1 MKTSTKKKMV
11 QSFVLAAGV
20 ALVAPLLFSKSSVSG
35 VLATGGNEYVKSVPI
50 FDTYEEGQEAARELN
65 EELTGEGAVLLKND
79 GTLPLSN
86 GTKVTVFA
94 ANALGPSGGFGGGFS
109 SIGTQV
115 PGALEQDGFKV
126 NPLTITNSN
135 ISRVSKDDIGNYSD
149 VAVIV
154 LARGG
159 GEGSDLPINA
169 SGSSTELAN
178 DSEENIGGWEHSR
191 LAQNR
196 DSQDVKH
203 NQMLTETE
211 LQMVKLAKE
220 SCDSVVVLLNTSNA
234 MEMYNLEHDEDV
246 GAIMFV
252 GRTGTTGINVIG
264 DLLNGKINP
273 SGKTSDIWY
282 TDFTADPTWYNS
294 IANAQND
301 AGSNTYVNKADG
313 STSANLHGV
322 DYEEDIFLGYAY
334 YETVYAEILAGRLK
348 FDASK
353 TKLTE
358 SLAKGDFS
366 ALSEETRKENADA
379 FYSRAVVYPFG
390 HGLSYT
396 NFQVSAPELVEAA
409 DFKSAKLSSGYVAG
423 EKNIADLK
431 ELTFKVKVTNN
442 GVRSGK
448 QIVEIYTEAPYD
460 PADPNKDAS
469 KSAVKLV
476 GFAKTRELAPGTSQI
491 LKIKVNVQD
500 IAFYSAEAEH
510 KDAEDNNVRGAYVL
524 EVGQY
529 KFYAGTSSHCFDDAS
544 ISVTLDNEA
553 VLALDDFS
561 DENIQNLFS
570 EENGRY
576 YSTRKNGN
584 CDWNGDGTV
593 DSKDIMFDEEMTI
606 LDRSDLVATFPEAPK
621 TEKVG
626 DVYVGGLA
634 VTQEF
639 LDLMDY
645 YTNFSLDTWATTH
658 PYFSLTGS
666 YAVGDVF
673 GLSNTKELYEV
684 KEAITGLSNATLK
697 DYAVDEIMY
706 YNNRVYKVTTA
717 ITLPEFPAFDNT
729 QAYAVGSYIT
739 YNGNR
744 YRVTRAIAVGGSVNT
759 NSRNGNVSS
768 VNIGTFVVTSG
779 ANANVVEYGT
789 EYQASVLAKTEKL
802 ATENTGSYRW
812 SDKLFSGIK
821 GNNAAGQSGL
831 YDVDPSMMVGWSQLE
846 SAAKQEEAINAENS
860 DWIWFNEL
868 AGIYYDSKEVISG
881 GRFDGMTGEQVWI
894 KFMNQWTWEDFFRAC
909 WNGGANG
916 TARANLGIPNGGIA
930 DSPTS
935 FNGTY
940 SWCCNTTIASTWN
953 TKLAYYQGELV
964 ASLGLL
970 KNSSNMSNAKE
981 QWLNPAVNTH
991 RTPFSGRNNEYYS
1004 QDGIHAG
1011 YMAAAC
1017 ASGIQSRGVG
1027 CHLKHM
1033 AFNDQETNRNT
1044 NDLFAWVSERA
1055 AREIYLKPFQMGI
1068 QEGGAEGAM
1077 SAFARLG
1084 SVPTPVNANM
1094 CDYLVREEWGAS
1106 RFFFHP
1112 DMYSPQA
1119 NVAGEDLMIR
1129 TGHNHA
1135 PGGNWTI
1142 SGNASN
1148 TGANAVSGYWDPE
1161 VVNSYSAT
1169 GKGGVMIGA
1178 NNEGTGQE
1186 AYLSN
1191 NQWYIVRFRAMQMY
1205 SEYANQGHSRNGYV
1219 LTEYVGD
1226 QTLVATQGTKI
1237 SNIDVSFNGDVISE
1251 NYVIANGALP
1261 AGLTLNENTGIISG
1275 TPTEAGV
1282 FNFSV
1287 KATLDGWITQ
1297 TNQYRITVSTTALV
1311 AGEVGQA
1318 YNQTI
1323 VGQSGTFA
1331 VSEGALPAGLTLS
1344 ADGKISGTP
1353 TEAGTFNFKVSI
1365 TNGEEVSEISLSIVV
1380 APASPVDHGGIVSI
1394 EKIGTEGLVDT
1405 YKVTFADG
1413 YTFEFTVTNGAQGEQ
1428 GPAGE
1433 QGPKGDTGAQGEQ
1446 GPAGQN
1452 GADGKDG
1459 QDGADGQPGAQGPQG
1474 PQGEKG
1480 EQGEQGPAG
1489 PQGPAGADGKDG
1501 ADAKGCGGSIAAA
1514 SGIMA
1519 LLAGLG
1525 LAVISV
1531 RKNRKQD

>member
-1 MKTSTKKKMV
+1 MV
-11 QSFVLAAGV
+11 KSFVLAAGV

-109 SIGTQV
+109 GIGTQV

-159 GEGSDLPINA
+159 GEGNDLPINTV
-169 SGSSTELAN
+169 GSATELAN
-178 DSEENIGGWEHSR
+178 DAEENIGGWEHSR

-203 NQMLTETE
+203 NQMLTATE
-211 LQMVKLAKE
+211 LQMIKLAKE

-301 AGSNTYVNKADG
+301 AGSNTYVNKANG

-353 TKLTE
+353 AKLTE
-358 SLAKGDFS
+358 SLTKGDYASLS
-366 ALSEETRKENADA
+366 AEERKDNADA

-396 NFQVSAPELVEAA
+396 NFKVEKPQLVEAA
-409 DFKSAKLSSGYVAG
+409 DFKSEKLSSGFAGG
-423 EKNIADLK
+423 EKNVADLK

-442 GVRSGK
+442 GIRSGK
-448 QIVEIYTEAPYD
+448 QAVEIYAEAPYD
-460 PADPNKDAS
+460 PVATES

-476 GFAKTRELAPGTSQI
+476 GFAKTRELAPGASQT
-491 LKIKVNVQD
+491 LTIKVNAQD
-500 IAFYSAEAEH
+500 VAFYSASTEH
-510 KDAEDNNVRGAYVL
+510 LDAEGDNVRGAYVL
-524 EVGQY
+524 DAGEY
-529 KFYAGTSSHCFDDAS
+529 KFYAGLSSHCFDDQS
-544 ISVTLDNEA
+544 VSVTLDNKA

-576 YSTRKNGN
+576 YSTRKNAN
-584 CDWNGDGTV
+584 CDWNGDGAI
-593 DSKDIMFDEEMTI
+593 DSKDVMFSEEMTI
-606 LDRSDLVATFPEAPK
+606 LDRADLVASFPEAPK
-621 TEKVG
+621 TEQVG

-634 VTQEF
+634 VSQEF

-645 YTNFSLDTWATTH
+645 YTNFSLDTWTVTH
-658 PYFSLTGS
+658 PYLSLTAS
-666 YAVGDVF
+666 YAVGDIF
-673 GLSNTKELYEV
+673 GISNTKDLYQV
-684 KEAITGLSNATLK
+684 KEAITGLTSATLK

-768 VNIGTFVVTSG
+768 VNIGTFIVTSG
-779 ANANVVEYGT
+779 ANANVVEYST
-789 EYQASVLAKTEKL
+789 EYQSSVLEKADKL
-802 ATENTGSYRW
+802 ETENVGAYRW
-812 SDKLFSGIK
+812 SDKLFVGIDGK
-821 GNNAAGQSGL
+821 NATGQTGL
-831 YDVDPSMMVGWSQLE
+831 ADVDPALMMGWTQME

-894 KFMNQWTWEDFFRAC
+894 KFMNQWTWEDFYRAC
-909 WNGGANG
+909 WNGGNNG
-916 TARANLGIPNGGIA
+916 TARANLGIPNGGVA

-970 KNSSNMSNAKE
+970 KNSTAMNNAKE

-1084 SVPTPVNANM
+1084 SVPTPVNYNM
-1094 CDYLVREEWGAS
+1094 FDLLVRGEWGAT
-1106 RFFFHP
+1106 RFFAHP
-1112 DMYSPQA
+1112 DMYSPQS

-1135 PGGNWTI
+1135 PGGAWTT
-1142 SGNASN
+1142 NANNGSN

-1161 VVNSYSAT
+1161 VSNLVALG
-1169 GKGGVMIGA
+1169 GKGGVMIGR

-1205 SEYANQGHSRNGYV
+1205 SEYANQGHSRNGI
-1219 LTEYVGD
+1219 LLNNYVGN
-1226 QTLVATQGTKI
+1226 QGLVATQGTRI
-1237 SNIDVSFNGDVISE
+1237 TNIDVSIDADVEFE
-1251 NYVIANGALP
+1251 NYVIASGALP

-1287 KATLDGWITQ
+1287 RATLDKWITQ
-1297 TNQYRITVSTTALV
+1297 TNNYRITVSTTSLA

-1394 EKIGTEGLVDT
+1394 EKIGSEGLVDT

-1413 YTFEFTVTNGAQGEQ
+1413 YTFEFTVTNGAQGEK
-1428 GPAGE
+1428 GE
-1433 QGPKGDTGAQGEQ
+1433 QGEQ

-1452 GADGKDG
+1452 G
-1459 QDGADGQPGAQGPQG
+1459 QDGAQGPQG
-1474 PQGEKG
+1474 PQGEQGPAGQDGKDG
-1480 EQGEQGPAG
+1480 KDGVDGKDGAQGPQGPQGEQGPAG

-1519 LLAGLG
+1519 LIAGLG

-1531 RKNRKQD
+1531 KKNRKND